1 MAPKSW
7 SGYIRILVGFL
18 ILTVLLSPVFRLKN
32 VEIFETTSN
41 INIREDAFL
50 EKIKKELEARV
61 EEDICKRIET
71 EFDEEAECL
80 VKIDA
85 DNEGRIRS
93 VKSIVL
99 KMKKIPQGVKERL
112 VEVYGCENIE
122 LELK

>member
-41 INIREDAFL
+41 ISIREDAFL
-50 EKIKKELEARV
+50 GKIKEELEAKV

>member
-1 MAPKSW
+1 M
-7 SGYIRILVGFL
+7 
-18 ILTVLLSPVFRLKN
+18 
-32 VEIFETTSN
+32 
-41 INIREDAFL
+41 
-50 EKIKKELEARV
+50 EKIKKELEAKV

-71 EFDEEAECL
+71 EFDEKAECL

>member
-41 INIREDAFL
+41 ISIREDAFL

-71 EFDEEAECL
+71 EFNEKAECL

>member
-7 SGYIRILVGFL
+7 SGFIRILFGFL